1 LGAMYPQAGG
11 QYVYLREAY
20 GTWAGF
26 LFGWGFFW
34 VMGCGALAALAVGFA
49 EYLGYFIPSLSTQ
62 SYVLQ
67 LNIWGLAYSLSAG
80 QLVAVVSILFLSAIN
95 YFGVKSGIAVQNF
108 FTLLKMMAIAAIII
122 FGFAIGKKS
131 GLMDSHQLFQ
141 GNTTFSLKFFMLAL
155 IPVFWTFDGWY
166 SVNCTA
172 EEVEKPEKNI
182 PLALILGMLS
192 VAFVYLLMNI
202 VYLMALPV
210 EKMKGVAR
218 IGEIASTQLF
228 GSTAASLISATI
240 MVSIFGCLSASIL
253 FQPRVFFAM
262 AEDRAFFQSMA
273 FIHPRYHV
281 PSKAI
286 IAQAIWAS
294 FLCLSGTFQGLFE
307 FVVFALVIFYAA
319 TAFGII
325 ILRIKQP
332 ERKRAYKVWGY
343 PIIPLFFVL
352 INLAV
357 FVNTL
362 LAQPLKSLIGL
373 IILCAGIPAF
383 IYWKKKASTP
393 GVI

>member
-1 LGAMYPQAGG
+1 
-11 QYVYLREAY
+11 
-20 GTWAGF
+20 
-26 LFGWGFFW
+26 
-34 VMGCGALAALAVGFA
+34 
-49 EYLGYFIPSLSTQ
+49 
-62 SYVLQ
+62 
-67 LNIWGLAYSLSAG
+67 
-80 QLVAVVSILFLSAIN
+80 
-95 YFGVKSGIAVQNF
+95 
-108 FTLLKMMAIAAIII
+108 
-122 FGFAIGKKS
+122 
-131 GLMDSHQLFQ
+131 
-141 GNTTFSLKFFMLAL
+141 
-155 IPVFWTFDGWY
+155 
-166 SVNCTA
+166 
-172 EEVEKPEKNI
+172 
-182 PLALILGMLS
+182 MLS

-393 GVI
+393 GAI